1 MKGFGKM
8 KETKRNLFVSIF
20 MLITFALWT
29 FLVCKIDLQA
39 IGPKETTVG
48 FATVNGFVRDF
59 IGTNIALYI
68 ITDLLGLVPIFTAFG
83 FAVLGLI
90 QWIKRKSILKVDFSI
105 LILGIFYIVVI
116 VLYIF
121 FETFV
126 INYRPIL
133 INNLL
138 EASYPSSTTMLTMC
152 VMPTAIMQLK
162 SRIKNKIA
170 NRCTTFVITVFTLF
184 MVIGRLISGVHWL
197 TDIIAGIILS
207 TSLVMMYYAVNN
219 LKSK

>member
-1 MKGFGKM
+1 
-8 KETKRNLFVSIF
+8 

-29 FLVCKIDLQA
+29 LLVCKIDLQA

-59 IGTNIALYI
+59 IGTNITLYI
-68 ITDLLGLVPIFTAFG
+68 ITDLLELVPIFTAFG

-138 EASYPSSTTMLTMC
+138 EASYPSSTIITGRFL
-152 VMPTAIMQLK
+152 
-162 SRIKNKIA
+162 NK
-170 NRCTTFVITVFTLF
+170 TLLDEAF
-184 MVIGRLISGVHWL
+184 
-197 TDIIAGIILS
+197 
-207 TSLVMMYYAVNN
+207 
-219 LKSK
+219 